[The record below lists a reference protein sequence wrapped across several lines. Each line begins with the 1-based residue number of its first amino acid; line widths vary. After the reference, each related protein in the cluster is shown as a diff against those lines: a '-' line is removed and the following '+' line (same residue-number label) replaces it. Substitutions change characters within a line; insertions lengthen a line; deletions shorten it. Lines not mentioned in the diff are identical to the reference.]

1 MVLPAPTGP
10 VTTVN
15 GHHRVP
21 WAITSVIRGRCTT
34 HSGTSGAV
42 ILDVR
47 TGSPPEAACRLGLV
61 TICLAAWVAIVN
73 LRWGPSRAIRPG
85 HQRVPHPHHHETSDH
100 WVAHHTI
107 RMKSGSPGEA
117 LQRSSGSSSAAVM
130 SYPSAIATSGAAE
143 ATRPSPVTG
152 AIASRTSA
160 ISSSVAPAATAR
172 VALHS

>member
-73 LRWGPSRAIRPG
+73 LRWAPAGPPRPA
-85 HQRVPHPHHHETSDH
+85 TSGYLTRTTTKRQII

-107 RMKSGSPGEA
+107 RMKSGLLEK
-117 LQRSSGSSSAAVM
+117 
-130 SYPSAIATSGAAE
+130 PSAIVLFLQRCGD
-143 ATRPSPVTG
+143 V
-152 AIASRTSA
+152 
-160 ISSSVAPAATAR
+160 V
-172 VALHS
+172 